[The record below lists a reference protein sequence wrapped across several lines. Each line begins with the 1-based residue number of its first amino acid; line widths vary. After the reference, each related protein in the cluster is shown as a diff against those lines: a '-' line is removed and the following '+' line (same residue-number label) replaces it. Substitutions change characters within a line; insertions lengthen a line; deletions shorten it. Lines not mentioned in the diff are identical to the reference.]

1 MGESVGVD
9 SGAKAQQA
17 EEAEEAEEAEGVEM
31 VGCVFFVCSW

>member
-17 EEAEEAEEAEGVEM
+17 EEAEEADEAEGVEM